1 MAATAAKKNIAAA
14 SAPAAAQPIDAPVPT
29 IEPRNVC
36 IDAGLHFRH
45 ALVRLPK
52 NMIGDDLRDP
62 KIWRRVQ
69 AVRQSALIK
78 FDRLLLVAFDESWAC
93 EAIVK
98 HATNTEAALVIHRIF
113 GFRDADES
121 LFSDGTFEVCWDGC
135 HYQVRRIADRVQ
147 VSPYGFASEGMA
159 IEHLRQQYN
168 ARL

>member
-1 MAATAAKKNIAAA
+1 MAATKQKNVTASEAAA
-14 SAPAAAQPIDAPVPT
+14 SAEPIDAPVPT
-29 IEPRNVC
+29 VEPRNVN
-36 IDAGLHFRH
+36 IDPGLHFRH
-45 ALVRLPK
+45 VLVRLPK
-52 NMIGDDLRDP
+52 GMIGDDLRNP

-98 HATNTEAALVIHRIF
+98 HATNTEASLVIHRIF

-147 VSPYGFASEGMA
+147 VSPYGFSSEGMA
-159 IEHLRQQYN
+159 IEHLRQQHN
-168 ARL
+168 LRQ